1 MSNRFD
7 SIDYLRDFQAGGR
20 FPAVH
25 DELFGLVMECTSQ
38 TRVLD
43 LCCSAGLLGER
54 LRRTG
59 EFETVIGVDC
69 DRRAIEAA
77 RRHGVAIPITELL
90 IQIDTLPRLESL
102 IRRHA
107 ISAVVA
113 RRCLPELLG
122 DHPDMD
128 SRFAGTLVGAGVA
141 ELFIEGRMVVP
152 RATNRLRSID
162 REIEAVSSRFVPVV
176 RRRACCLLRAKA
188 VRPETASS
196 DPCGAPS

>member
-7 SIDYLRDFQAGGR
+7 SIDYLRDFQARGR

-25 DELFGLVMECTSQ
+25 DELFGMVTECTRQ

-43 LCCSAGLLGER
+43 LCCSTGLLGER

-59 EFETVIGVDC
+59 DFETVLGVEC

-77 RRHGVAIPITELL
+77 RSHGVVMPITELV
-90 IQIDTLPRLESL
+90 IQIDTLPRLGHL
-102 IRRHA
+102 IRQPA
-107 ISAVVA
+107 IGSVVA

-122 DHPDMD
+122 DDPAMD
-128 SRFAGTLVGAGVA
+128 RRFADTLAEAGVA
-141 ELFIEGRMVVP
+141 ELFIEGRIVSE

-176 RRRACCLLRAKA
+176 RRRACCLLRTTP
-188 VRPETASS
+188 VMPGTA
-196 DPCGAPS
+196 